1 MSNGKN
7 FDEIVRNFVLQERGH
22 FVAVSQDGAFLKIFR
37 SAVQKILALPPDSL
51 ESFAEKAPAQRHIGQ
66 VYKDGRKPLL
76 LIERELDGVLAV
88 EFISYL
94 RVDYPDIPIIVLT
107 TEIER
112 DGLVLLHEMGVS
124 NFITKPISVNGMIE
138 KVAFTIKPPSR
149 MGELIDKGKQ
159 LVRDRQYD
167 KALTL
172 ADKVLELKAQSPA
185 GLMLRGDAL
194 KGLGRGPEAL
204 SAYEE
209 AARGGPMYLEPIKKL
224 AQFHAEQ
231 GDKTASLKY
240 LEQLDKLSP
249 LNIDRKVEIGGI
261 HISMGKA
268 ARAKIYFDTA
278 GKLATRQSM
287 TKVSN
292 IYKGI
297 AELCLKNA
305 PELAEVYLRQ
315 SLEARHGVLDASDLG
330 TFNSLGIALRQQG
343 KWDEAIKEYKK
354 ALKIAPEDENLHY
367 NVAMAYMDGKNPE
380 KAASWLDKALRINPK
395 IGASSA
401 AISCNIG
408 HIYFLAGRA
417 HKARERL
424 QRALEIDPDNAR
436 AKDILG
442 KL

>member
-1 MSNGKN
+1 MGNGKN

-37 SAVQKILALPPDSL
+37 SAVQKFLALPPDSL
-51 ESFAEKAPAQRHIGQ
+51 ESFAEKAPAQRHIGLAF
-66 VYKDGRKPLL
+66 KSGRKPLL
-76 LIERELDGVLAV
+76 LIEREIDGVLAV

-149 MGELIDKGKQ
+149 MGELLDKGKQ
-159 LVRDRQYD
+159 FVRDREFD
-167 KALTL
+167 KALAL
-172 ADKVLELKAQSPA
+172 ADKVLEIKAQSPA

-224 AQFHAEQ
+224 AQFHAEKD
-231 GDKTASLKY
+231 DKATALKY

-297 AELCLKNA
+297 AEMCLKNA

-315 SLEARHGVLDASDLG
+315 GLEARHGVLDTSDLG

-343 KWDEAIKEYKK
+343 KWEEAIKEYKK
-354 ALKIAPEDENLHY
+354 ALKIAPEDENLHC

-395 IGASSA
+395 TGANSA
-401 AISCNIG
+401 TISCNIG
-408 HIYFLAGRA
+408 YIYFLAGRA
-417 HKARERL
+417 QKARERL

-436 AKDILG
+436 AKDILA